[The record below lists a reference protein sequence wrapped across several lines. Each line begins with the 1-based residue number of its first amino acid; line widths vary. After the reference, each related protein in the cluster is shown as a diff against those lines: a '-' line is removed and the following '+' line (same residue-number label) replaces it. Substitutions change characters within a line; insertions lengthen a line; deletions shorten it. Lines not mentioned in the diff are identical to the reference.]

1 MAITALEVCNNA
13 LSLCGQGTHI
23 SSLEEESKEADLC
36 SRLYQRAVERAVDKY
51 DWSFCRKDE
60 VITAD
65 YQLQDVASPP
75 FHYTY
80 KLPED
85 CLRVLSIHNTE
96 LDNWYARQV
105 DGRQTLP
112 FDFRNYKG
120 QKVMVCDT
128 EAPFVLQYQALI
140 TDVTLFS
147 PTVIE
152 AIEFILAGYLC
163 IDLINGT
170 TGAQLGLNL
179 EKQGYTLLREA
190 WTLDSHIGAETIQD
204 RTVDE
209 FMQARRGYRRDY

>member
-1 MAITALEVCNNA
+1 MSVTALEICNNA

-23 SSLEEESKEADLC
+23 SSLSEESKEADLC
-36 SRLYQRAVERAVDKY
+36 SRLYQRAVERCIDKY

-65 YQLQDVASPP
+65 YQLKDVASPP

-80 KLPED
+80 KLPDD

-128 EAPFVLQYQALI
+128 EAPFVLQYQALVA
-140 TDVTLFS
+140 DVTLFS

-152 AIEFILAGYLC
+152 AIEFVLAGYLC

-190 WTLDSHIGAETIQD
+190 WTLDSHIGAEVIQD

-209 FMQARRGYRRDY
+209 FMQARRGFRRDY

>member
-1 MAITALEVCNNA
+1 MSVTALEICNNA

-23 SSLEEESKEADLC
+23 SSLSEESKEADLC
-36 SRLYQRAVERAVDKY
+36 SRLYQRAVERCIDKY

-60 VITAD
+60 VITAN
-65 YQLQDVASPP
+65 YQLKDVASPP
-75 FHYTY
+75 FRYTY
-80 KLPED
+80 KLPDD
-85 CLRVLSIHNTE
+85 CLRVLLIHNTE

-128 EAPFVLQYQALI
+128 EAPFVLQYQALV
-140 TDVTLFS
+140 TDVALFS

-152 AIEFILAGYLC
+152 AIEFVLAGYLC

-190 WTLDSHIGAETIQD
+190 WTLDSHIGAEVIQD

-209 FMQARRGYRRDY
+209 FMQARRGFRRDY

>member
-1 MAITALEVCNNA
+1 MSVTALEICNNA

-23 SSLEEESKEADLC
+23 SSLSEESKEADLC
-36 SRLYQRAVERAVDKY
+36 SRLYQRAVERCIDKY

-60 VITAD
+60 VITAN
-65 YQLQDVASPP
+65 YQLKDVASPP

-80 KLPED
+80 KLPDD

-105 DGRQTLP
+105 DGRQTLS

-128 EAPFVLQYQALI
+128 EAPFVLQYQALV
-140 TDVTLFS
+140 TDVALFS

-152 AIEFILAGYLC
+152 AIEFVLAGYLC

-190 WTLDSHIGAETIQD
+190 WTLDSHIGAEVIQD

-209 FMQARRGYRRDY
+209 FMQARRGFRRDY

>member
-1 MAITALEVCNNA
+1 MSVTALEICNNA

-23 SSLEEESKEADLC
+23 SSLSEESKEADLC
-36 SRLYQRAVERAVDKY
+36 SRLYQRAVERCIDKY

-65 YQLQDVASPP
+65 YQLKDVASPP

-80 KLPED
+80 KLPDD

-96 LDNWYARQV
+96 LDNWYARQI

-128 EAPFVLQYQALI
+128 EAPFVLQYQALV
-140 TDVTLFS
+140 TDVALFS

-152 AIEFILAGYLC
+152 AIEFVLAGYLC

-190 WTLDSHIGAETIQD
+190 WTLDSHIGAEVIQD

-209 FMQARRGYRRDY
+209 FMQARRGFRRDY